1 MRCLAPRSFI
11 LFLMLFYIVPAFSQV
26 GTITFDLQK
35 DKPEKFKN
43 KTLKSET
50 TGDKKFTLKRRISQN
65 IVSHYNYYF
74 NANNK
79 LNDVIERARLSNK
92 DDYGKLLPFY
102 GYSLNTTAA
111 QKNELDSVIYKA
123 TAGILLHDLRNDWV
137 DNLYLLIGKS
147 YLFQKEF
154 DSAAMTFQF
163 INYNLFPRK
172 RKEDNDFAKTVGT
185 NSSAS
190 GNSISIASK
199 ENKSVVYTAFNRPP
213 SRNDALVWQ
222 IRTFIEQQEYT
233 DAAGLINTLQ
243 SDQNFPSRLKP
254 DLEEVN
260 AYWFYKQK
268 MYDSAA
274 THLEKALAAAEDK
287 EDKARWEY
295 LLAQLFEITKQP
307 EKASQYYT
315 KAMRHTTDPL
325 MDIYANLNNAKI
337 YRSNDPKEYNN
348 TIDNLIRMAKKG
360 KYESYRD
367 IVYYS
372 AGELALQKPDTA
384 AAEFLFHKSLGYN
397 DINSAYKNRAYLQLA
412 EIAFNKK
419 DYKKASEYY
428 DSLQLSD
435 DVLIDRIKEITDRK
449 NALSKIVEKINI
461 IEREDSLQRIA
472 LLSPTEREAY
482 INDLLKKLRKEKGL
496 KDMDLNSSNPSSAF
510 DNNQNSSIDL
520 FGQNQTKGDWYF
532 YNASM
537 KSKGFSEFK
546 SRWGNRVNVDN
557 WRRNSAVNSTI
568 NNVNTVNNNNVTTL
582 DTKTT
587 ALNTDLSLSGMM
599 NNLPLTPDKINT
611 SNILI
616 ASSLFELGKL
626 YQNDLE
632 DYNMAVQT
640 YEISLLRFPNNLYNG
655 ELYLNLIYCYQKLG
669 NISKAAYYKN
679 LLVTNFKNTKYA
691 QIALNPQA
699 QKQGAKD
706 PAATKRYE
714 NIYNLFI
721 EGQFEKAVEDKK
733 AADSLYGNN
742 YWSPQL
748 LYIES
753 VYYIK
758 QKQDSQA
765 IVTLNNII
773 TQYPNSPLKAKAA
786 TMIDVLKR
794 RKQIEGYLTNLKVT
808 RADDDKLIVIN
819 DEPRQQKV
827 VTQPNKTEQPKTVV
841 PEEKKGVVPQPQ
853 VVKPQPVT
861 NGTFSFVAEEPQN
874 VIMILDKVDPVY
886 ISEARNAFN
895 RYNRENFS
903 AQTIDIIKDPFDKD
917 KNFLIFSKFADAS
930 AAIIY
935 ADRLKK
941 NAPSEVSWLPA
952 NKYSFLIISDA
963 NLQVLKANKDLPGY
977 LKLLNTKYPG
987 KF

>member
-1 MRCLAPRSFI
+1 MRCLVLRTSI
-11 LFLMLFYIVPAFSQV
+11 LLLLFFYVVPAYCQV

-35 DKPEKFKN
+35 DKPKKFEN
-43 KTLKSET
+43 KKLKSET
-50 TGDKKFTLKRRISQN
+50 TGDKKFNLKRRITQN
-65 IVSHYNYYF
+65 TVSHYNYYF
-74 NANNK
+74 NATNK
-79 LNDVIERARLSNK
+79 LNEVIERARLSNK

-111 QKNELDSVIYKA
+111 QKTELDSVIYKA
-123 TAGILLHDLRNDWV
+123 TAGILLHDLRSDWV
-137 DNLYLLIGKS
+137 DNFYLLIGKS
-147 YLFQKEF
+147 YLFQKQF
-154 DSAAMTFQF
+154 DSAAITFQF

-199 ENKSVVYTAFNRPP
+199 ENKSLPYTAFHRPP

-222 IRTFIEQQEYT
+222 IRTFIEQEEYT

-243 SDQNFPSRLKP
+243 NDENFPARLKA
-254 DLEEVN
+254 DLEEVD

-268 MYDSAA
+268 MFDSAA
-274 THLEKALAAAEDK
+274 AHLEKALSAAEDK
-287 EDKARWEY
+287 QDKARWEY

-307 EKASQYYT
+307 QKASQYYT
-315 KAMRHTTDPL
+315 RAMHHTTDPL
-325 MDIYANLNNAKI
+325 LDIYANLSNAKI
-337 YRSNDPKEYNN
+337 YRSNDPKEFNN
-348 TIDNLIRMAKKG
+348 TIDNLIKMAKRD

-367 IVYYS
+367 IIFYS
-372 AGELALQKPDTA
+372 AGELALEKPDTTA
-384 AAEFLFHKSLGYN
+384 AIFLFNKSLYYN
-397 DINSAYKNRAYLQLA
+397 ELNAAYKNRAFLQLGD
-412 EIAFNKK
+412 IAFNQK
-419 DYKKASEYY
+419 DYKKASAFY
-428 DSLQLSD
+428 DSLQLND
-435 DVLIDRIKEITDRK
+435 DVLIERAKQLEDRK

-472 LLSPTEREAY
+472 MLSVNERDKF

-496 KDMDLNSSNPSSAF
+496 KDVDYNSSNPSSVF
-510 DNNQNSSIDL
+510 NTSQNQSIDI
-520 FGQNQTKGDWYF
+520 FGQNSAKGDWYF

-546 SRWGNRVNVDN
+546 SRWGNRLNIDN
-557 WRRNSAVNSTI
+557 WRRNSSGNNI
-568 NNVNTVNNNNVTTL
+568 NNVNAVNNNQTL
-582 DTKTT
+582 QDNKTSVI
-587 ALNTDLSLSGMM
+587 NTDLSYDGML
-599 NNLPLTPDKINT
+599 NNLPQTADKLNVSNT
-611 SNILI
+611 LI
-616 ASSLFELGKL
+616 AASLFELGKL
-626 YQNDLE
+626 YQNSLE
-632 DYNMAVQT
+632 DYGVAAQT
-640 YEISLLRFPNNLYNG
+640 YETSLQRFPGNLYNG
-655 ELYLNLIYCYQKLG
+655 ELYLNLMYCYTRLG
-669 NISKAAYYKN
+669 NLSKAAYYKN
-679 LLVTNFKNTKYA
+679 LLVTGFKDTKFA
-691 QIALNPQA
+691 QIANNPKA
-699 QKQGAKD
+699 VKQGAKD

-721 EGQFEKAVEDKK
+721 EGQFEKAVQDKI

-753 VYYIK
+753 VYYIR

-773 TQYPNSPLKAKAA
+773 SQYPASALKDKAA

-808 RADDDKLIVIN
+808 RVDEDKMIVVN
-819 DEPRQQKV
+819 DEPTQQKII
-827 VTQPNKTEQPKTVV
+827 TQPNKTEHPKPVV
-841 PEEKKGVVPQPQ
+841 PEDKKEIVEPQ
-853 VVKPQPVT
+853 VIKPQPVT
-861 NGTFSFVAEEPQN
+861 NGTFTFVAEEAQN
-874 VIMILDKVDPVY
+874 VVMILDKVDPVY

-895 RYNRENFS
+895 RYNREKFS
-903 AQTIDIIKDPFDKD
+903 GQTIEINKDAFDKD
-917 KNFLIFSKFADAS
+917 RNFLIFSKFPDAN

-941 NAPSEVSWLPA
+941 NAPAEVSWLPA
-952 NKYSFLIISDA
+952 SKYSFVIISDA
-963 NLQVLKANKDLPGY
+963 NLQVLKANKDLAGY
-977 LKLLNTKYPG
+977 IKLLNTKYPG